1 VGKFEI
7 FDLTLLVYLPHLP
20 LNVAN
25 EISLIA
31 EILLKSTLQVHILG
45 LCDLLNVER
54 DLNSFK
60 LALVKCFEL
69 TSLLRNLLVDMYRTS
84 KVGLRTRLR
93 CIISSDSVLLTLIL
107 RSNVLKVN

>member
-45 LCDLLNVER
+45 LCDLLDVER
-54 DLNSFK
+54 DLHSFK
-60 LALVKCFEL
+60 LALVKSFKL
-69 TSLLRNLLVDMYRTS
+69 TSLVRYLLVYMDRTS
-84 KVGLRTRLR
+84 NVGL
-93 CIISSDSVLLTLIL
+93 
-107 RSNVLKVN
+107 